1 MYKYELHMH
10 TREGSAC
17 AISTV
22 HDMIKKYKSLGYSGM
37 VVTNHF
43 YCGNTSVSRNLPWKD
58 FVMEYARAYYEGQK
72 TAKDLDFDLI
82 FGIEQGYGDGR
93 EILVYGVEPEFIA
106 ERPFLIDENLE
117 LWSKEIRQAGGFVA
131 YAHPFRNREYI
142 KNPDE
147 IPDLKFADGV
157 EVHNYCN
164 QPEDNEKAQ
173 RIFGNS
179 GAILVAGSDMHSTD
193 FESANGVMFK
203 NRIKNS
209 AELAKALFENDF
221 ELSIGEK

>member
-10 TREGSAC
+10 TKEGSAC
-17 AISTV
+17 GVDTV
-22 HDMIKKYKSLGYSGM
+22 HDMIKKYKSLGYTGM

-43 YCGNTSVSRNLPWKD
+43 YCGNTSVDRKLPWKD

-72 TAKDLDFDLI
+72 TAKELDFDLL
-82 FGIEQGYGDGR
+82 FGIEQGYGGGR
-93 EILVYGVEPEFIA
+93 EILIYGVEPEFIA
-106 ERPFLIDENLE
+106 ERPFLIEENLE

-131 YAHPFRNREYI
+131 YAHPFRNRNYI
-142 KNPDE
+142 KDPGE
-147 IPDLKFADGV
+147 VPDLKYADGI

-179 GAILVAGSDMHSTD
+179 GTILIAGSDMHGVN
-193 FESANGVMFK
+193 FENSNGVLLK
-203 NRIKNS
+203 TRVKTT
-209 AELAKALFENDF
+209 AELAKILLSGDF
-221 ELSIGEK
+221 ELAIGE

>member
-10 TREGSAC
+10 TKEGSAC
-17 AISTV
+17 AVDTV
-22 HDMIKKYKSLGYSGM
+22 HDMIRKYKSLGYSGM

-43 YCGNTSVSRNLPWKD
+43 YCGNTSVSRKLPWKD
-58 FVMEYARAYYEGQK
+58 FVMEYARAYFEGQK
-72 TAKDLDFDLI
+72 TAEELDFDLI

-93 EILVYGVEPEFIA
+93 EILVYGIEPEFIA
-106 ERPFLIDENLE
+106 ERSFLIEGNLE

-147 IPDLKFADGV
+147 VPDLKYVDGI

-164 QPEDNEKAQ
+164 QPEDNEKAE

-179 GAILVAGSDMHSTD
+179 GAILIAGSDMHGTD
-193 FESANGVMFK
+193 FKNANGVVFK
-203 NRIKNS
+203 NRVKNS
-209 AELAKALFENDF
+209 AQLAKALFENDF

>member
-10 TREGSAC
+10 TKEGSAC
-17 AISTV
+17 AHDTV
-22 HDMIKKYKSLGYSGM
+22 HDMIRKYKSLGYSGM

-43 YCGNTSVSRNLPWKD
+43 YCGNTSVSREQSWYD

-72 TAKDLDFDLI
+72 TAKELDFDLI

-93 EILVYGVEPEFIA
+93 EILIYGVEPEFIA
-106 ERPFLIDENLE
+106 ERPALIEENLE

-142 KNPDE
+142 KDPNE
-147 IPDLKFADGV
+147 VPDLKFADGV

-179 GAILVAGSDMHSTD
+179 GAILIAGSDMHNTD
-193 FESANGVMFK
+193 FKYANGVVFK
-203 NRIKNS
+203 NRVKNS